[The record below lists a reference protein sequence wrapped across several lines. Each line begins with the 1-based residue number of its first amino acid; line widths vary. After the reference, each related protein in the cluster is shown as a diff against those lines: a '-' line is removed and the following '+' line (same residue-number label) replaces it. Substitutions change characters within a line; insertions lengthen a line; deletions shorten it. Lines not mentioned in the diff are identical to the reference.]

1 MLNKSTLALAVLFA
15 LAGCDKAQ
23 TPTQTTETPPAAV
36 AEVKTLTSGIEL
48 SNMDTSVKPQQDFFR
63 YVNGNWLAKTE
74 IPADKGRWG
83 SFDELRE
90 NADKQVLAIVQ
101 ELAAKTA
108 EPGSDT
114 QKIADFYRSYM
125 DTATLDSLGLE
136 PLKADFAKVD
146 ALTSHADLAKL
157 WANYRP
163 IVPVRRWYFLLVRIR
178 KLLINTLRWPT
189 SQVLGMPDRDYYL
202 NTDEKSKE
210 IEQKYQAYITKVA
223 ELAGWADP
231 AKS

>member
-1 MLNKSTLALAVLFA
+1 MIHKSALAVAVLIA

-23 TPTQTTETPPAAV
+23 APAQSTDTATAAV

-101 ELAAKTA
+101 ELAVI
-108 EPGSDT
+108 S
-114 QKIADFYRSYM
+114 
-125 DTATLDSLGLE
+125 
-136 PLKADFAKVD
+136 
-146 ALTSHADLAKL
+146 
-157 WANYRP
+157 
-163 IVPVRRWYFLLVRIR
+163 
-178 KLLINTLRWPT
+178 
-189 SQVLGMPDRDYYL
+189 
-202 NTDEKSKE
+202 
-210 IEQKYQAYITKVA
+210 
-223 ELAGWADP
+223 
-231 AKS
+231 